1 MHSDYLCPG
10 SWGEVRAL
18 SSCVCVPAPMWCP
31 AWRLAW
37 ITLLDC
43 SCRAIVMSEPLS
55 PLQTFPSKVCFLLQL
70 ASHVPAAPS
79 SSLLALPGGK
89 VEADRKLAEEE
100 GTPAS
105 RWLHVLVTSPRST
118 SHVSVAGHSRRST
131 RFCTCSFPE
140 PGPLCPRDPAPPA
153 RLPSAASAPQR
164 HEAFLSETPA
174 PAGWLLLGGLRGES
188 VGPHLPSLSFRGSKL
203 FPLILQ
209 F

>member
-18 SSCVCVPAPMWCP
+18 SSCACVPAPMWCP
-31 AWRLAW
+31 AWQLAW

-55 PLQTFPSKVCFLLQL
+55 PLQTFPSKACFLLQL

-79 SSLLALPGGK
+79 GSLLALPGGK
-89 VEADRKLAEEE
+89 AEADRKLAEEE

-105 RWLHVLVTSPRST
+105 CWLHVLVTSPRST
-118 SHVSVAGHSRRST
+118 SHVSVAGRSRRST

-140 PGPLCPRDPAPPA
+140 PGTLCPLRPGSASPASLCGVCPPA
-153 RLPSAASAPQR
+153 SRS
-164 HEAFLSETPA
+164 LSEWDPSPCGLTP
-174 PAGWLLLGGLRGES
+174 PRRSEGWICGS
-188 VGPHLPSLSFRGSKL
+188 PPSKSK
-203 FPLILQ
+203 FQ
-209 F
+209 RF